1 MSSASNTRAMHPM
14 AAIAV
19 ALLATIAIALPVAA
33 GGNAAA
39 SAACEGAG
47 YLAWTDAEGDA
58 FRNTGACVSYAARG
72 GTLVPVVVDVD
83 PFSVVYS
90 ASGANGFEAAVT
102 GSGLEP
108 ASSVDVYLA
117 WGGVPGP
124 MPIGDLADA
133 NGTVSFSVTGA
144 CTSGGLALS
153 GVTVVGIP
161 AGEGTQREYA
171 FPVPDGSVCPVT
183 P

>member
-1 MSSASNTRAMHPM
+1 MSSTRNTRATHPM

-19 ALLATIAIALPVAA
+19 ALLATIAFALPVAA

-39 SAACEGAG
+39 SAACEGPG
-47 YLAWTDAEGDA
+47 YLEWSDAEGDA
-58 FRNTGACVSYAARG
+58 FRNAGACVSYAARG
-72 GTLVPVVVDVD
+72 GTLVPVVVDVN
-83 PFSVVYS
+83 PFAVVYR
-90 ASGANGFEAAVT
+90 ASGANGFEATVT

-108 ASSVDVYLA
+108 ESSVDVYMT
-117 WGGVPGP
+117 WGDVPAP

-133 NGTVSFSVTGA
+133 SGNASFFVTGA
-144 CTSGGLALS
+144 CTSGGLAL
-153 GVTVVGIP
+153 TEFAVVGIP
-161 AGEGTQREYA
+161 AGGEQTEYP

>member
-1 MSSASNTRAMHPM
+1 MSSTRTTRATHPI

-47 YLAWTDAEGDA
+47 YLDWTDAEGNA
-58 FRNTGACVSYAARG
+58 FRNAGACVSYAARG
-72 GTLVPVVVDVD
+72 GTLVPVVVDVN

-102 GSGLEP
+102 GTGLEP
-108 ASSVDVYLA
+108 GSSVDVYLA
-117 WGGVPGP
+117 WGDVPAS

-133 NGTVSFSVTGA
+133 SGNASFFVTGA
-144 CTSGGLALS
+144 CTSGGQALTE
-153 GVTVVGIP
+153 VTVVGIP
-161 AGEGTQREYA
+161 AGGTQTEYP
-171 FPVPDGSVCPVT
+171 FPVPDGSICPVT

>member
-1 MSSASNTRAMHPM
+1 MSSTRNTRAMHPM

-72 GTLVPVVVDVD
+72 GTLLPVVVDVK
-83 PFSVVYS
+83 PFSVVYR

-102 GSGLEP
+102 GTGLEP
-108 ASSVDVYLA
+108 ESSIDVYLT
-117 WGGVPGP
+117 WGDVPAP

-133 NGTVSFSVTGA
+133 SGNARFSVTGA
-144 CTSGGLALS
+144 CTSGGLALTE
-153 GVTVVGIP
+153 VTVVGIP
-161 AGEGTQREYA
+161 AGGVQTEYP
-171 FPVPDGSVCPVT
+171 FPVPDGSVCFVT